1 MTYALVRWER
11 YTLLS
16 KVSKY
21 MKPLRPAALHD
32 MAFTFTFMQRERELV
47 GASAQSQR
55 WGMLKTCQ
63 N

>member
-32 MAFTFTFMQRERELV
+32 MAFTFMQRELV